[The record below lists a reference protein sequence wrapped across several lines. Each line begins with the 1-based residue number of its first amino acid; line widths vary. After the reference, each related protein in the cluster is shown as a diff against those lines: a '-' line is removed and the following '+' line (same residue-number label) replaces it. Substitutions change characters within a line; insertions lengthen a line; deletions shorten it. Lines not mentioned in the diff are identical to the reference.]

1 MAICRGI
8 EVLTKTWMDLVL
20 GKLVW
25 LCDTKNQM
33 MIILES
39 SNDKKHDN
47 PETLI

>member
-1 MAICRGI
+1 
-8 EVLTKTWMDLVL
+8 MDLVL

-33 MIILES
+33 VIILES

-47 PETLI
+47 PETLIGLRNDNSGAGQG

>member
-1 MAICRGI
+1 
-8 EVLTKTWMDLVL
+8 MDLVL

-47 PETLI
+47 LETLIWLKNDNSWAGQG